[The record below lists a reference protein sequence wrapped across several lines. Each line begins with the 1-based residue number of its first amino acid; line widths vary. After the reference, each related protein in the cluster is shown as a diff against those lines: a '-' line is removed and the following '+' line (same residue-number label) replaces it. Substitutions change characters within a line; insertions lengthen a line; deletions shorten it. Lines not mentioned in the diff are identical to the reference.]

1 MQTTEGEDGGA
12 KLKSIRARRVLICLA
27 ASALTALG
35 LVACGG
41 GSEESGSR
49 DLTFFVAIQPGGTIE
64 EVSKR
69 CSEESGGKYTITPE
83 FLPTDASQQRE
94 QLVRRLGAEDSS
106 IDIVGMDVIWT
117 GEFANAGWVE
127 EWTGPQKQQ
136 VTENVF
142 PNVIETASFDGKL
155 YAAPFNTNT
164 QLLWYRKD
172 LVKKPPAT
180 WDQMIEVAEGL
191 KEAGSIQVQAN
202 RYEGYMVFVN
212 ALIESAGTEILSG
225 PEEVDL
231 EQKPTEKALEVIGKL
246 ANGNAAPPSLSTS
259 DEDTARLGFEGGESA
274 FMTNYTF
281 AYASAQAEAPE
292 IGKEMGFARFPRV
305 DANTPSKPPLGGFN
319 LAVSSFSENKD
330 VAFEAAACL
339 ANDVSQKTAVELDGL
354 PPSRSDLYSDKA
366 VTKAYPGFAQLVKE
380 SIEASGPRPTT
391 PAYQDVSLAVQRAL
405 HPPDKID
412 PDDTESIYEELK
424 ENVEDAVK
432 REGLL

>member
-1 MQTTEGEDGGA
+1 M
-12 KLKSIRARRVLICLA
+12 KSSWAPRVASLALA
-27 ASALTALG
+27 A
-35 LVACGG
+35 LVAIALAACGSSSN
-41 GSEESGSR
+41 GSGPRE
-49 DLTFFVAIQPGGTIE
+49 LTFFVAIQPGGTIE

-69 CSEESGGKYTITPE
+69 CSEESNGKYTITPE

-127 EWTGPQKQQ
+127 EWTGADKKA

-142 PNVIETASFDGKL
+142 PNVIETASFENKL

-172 LVKKPPAT
+172 LVKQPPKT
-180 WDQMIEVAEGL
+180 WDQMIEEAEGL
-191 KEAGSIQVQAN
+191 KEASSIQVQAN
-202 RYEGYMVFVN
+202 RYEGYMVLVN

-246 ANGNAAPPSLSTS
+246 ANGGAAPPSLSTS
-259 DEDTARLGFEGGESA
+259 DEDTARLGFEAGESA

-281 AYASAQAEAPE
+281 AYASAKEEAPDVF
-292 IGKEMGFARFPRV
+292 KNMGYARFPGV

-319 LAVSSFSENKD
+319 LAVSSYSGNKD
-330 VAFEAAACL
+330 VAFEAATCL
-339 ANDVSQKTAVELDGL
+339 SNKDSQKTAVELDGL
-354 PPSRSDLYSDKA
+354 PPSRSDLYTDKT
-366 VTKAYPGFAQLVKE
+366 VTSAYPGFAELVRE
-380 SIEASGPRPTT
+380 SIEAAGPRPVT
-391 PAYQDVSLAVQRAL
+391 PAYQDVTSAIQRAL
-405 HPPDKID
+405 HPP
-412 PDDTESIYEELK
+412 ESIPAEGEEGKYDELK
-424 ENVEDAVK
+424 EDLEEAVK

>member
-1 MQTTEGEDGGA
+1 VDHGEET
-12 KLKSIRARRVLICLA
+12 LKSSWVRRAGVCLV
-27 ASALTALG
+27 ASALAAVALG
-35 LVACGG
+35 ACGG
-41 GSEESGSR
+41 SSDESGPR

-69 CSEESGGKYTITPE
+69 CSEESKGKYTITPE

-127 EWTGPQKQQ
+127 EWSGADKKAA
-136 VTENVF
+136 TERVF

-172 LVKKPPAT
+172 LVKQPPKT
-180 WDQMIEVAEGL
+180 WDEMIEQAEGL

-202 RYEGYMVFVN
+202 RYEGYMVLVN

-231 EQKPTEKALEVIGKL
+231 EQGPTEKALQVIGKL
-246 ANGNAAPPSLSTS
+246 ANGGAAPPSLSTS
-259 DEDTARLGFEGGESA
+259 DEDSARLAFEAGESA

-281 AYASAQAEAPE
+281 AYASAQEEAPD
-292 IGKEMGFARFPRV
+292 IGKVMGFARFPRV
-305 DANTPSKPPLGGFN
+305 DASKPSKPPLGGFN
-319 LAVSSFSENKD
+319 LAVSSYSKNKD
-330 VAFEAAACL
+330 VAFEAATCL
-339 ANDVSQKTAVELDGL
+339 ADKDSQKTAVELDGL
-354 PPSRSDLYSDKA
+354 PPSRSDLYTDKA

-380 SIEASGPRPTT
+380 SIEESGPRPTT

-412 PDDTESIYEELK
+412 AEDTESIYDELK
-424 ENVEDAVK
+424 SKVEDAVK

>member
-1 MQTTEGEDGGA
+1 VKTGPLA
-12 KLKSIRARRVLICLA
+12 RALTCLA
-27 ASALTALG
+27 AAGIFA
-35 LVACGG
+35 VAFVGCGG
-41 GSEESGSR
+41 GSDSSGTP

-69 CSEESGGKYTITPE
+69 CSEESKGKYTITPE

-127 EWTGPQKQQ
+127 EWTGPLKKQ
-136 VTENVF
+136 VTEKVF
-142 PNVIETASFDGKL
+142 PNVIETASFEDKL

-172 LVKKPPAT
+172 LVKQPPKT
-180 WDQMIEVAEGL
+180 WDEMIDVAEGL
-191 KEAGSIQVQAN
+191 KEAGSIQVQAS

-231 EQKPTEKALEVIGKL
+231 EQAPTEKALQVIGRL
-246 ANGNAAPPSLSTS
+246 ANGGAAPPSLSTS
-259 DEDTARLGFEGGESA
+259 DEDTARLGFEAGESA

-281 AYASAQAEAPE
+281 AYGSAQEEAPD
-292 IGKEMGFARFPRV
+292 IGKVMGYARFPRV
-305 DANTPSKPPLGGFN
+305 DASKPSKPPLGGFN

-339 ANDVSQKTAVELDGL
+339 ANDTSQKTAVELDGL

-366 VTKAYPGFAQLVKE
+366 VTKAYPGFASLVKE
-380 SIEASGPRPTT
+380 SIEESGPRPTT
-391 PAYQDVSLAVQRAL
+391 PAYQDVSLAVQRSL

-412 PDDTESIYEELK
+412 PEDTESVYEELK
-424 ENVEDAVK
+424 SNLEDAVK

>member
-1 MQTTEGEDGGA
+1 VFDGGSN
-12 KLKSIRARRVLICLA
+12 LTSHSTTRRLACLVA
-27 ASALTALG
+27 VGLVTLALG
-35 LVACGG
+35 ACGG
-41 GSEESGSR
+41 SDSSGPR
-49 DLTFFVAIQPGGTIE
+49 QLTFFVAIQPGGTIE
-64 EVSKR
+64 KSSER
-69 CSEESGGKYTITPE
+69 CTKESGGKYEITPE

-94 QLVRRLGAEDSS
+94 QLVRRLGAEDPS

-127 EWTGPQKQQ
+127 AWQGALKRQ
-136 VTENVF
+136 VTEAVF
-142 PNVIETASFDGKL
+142 DNVIETASFEGQL

-172 LVKKPPAT
+172 LVKKPPGT
-180 WDQMIEVAEGL
+180 WDEMIEMAEKLGRGN
-191 KEAGSIQVQAN
+191 AGTIQVQAN
-202 RYEGYMVFVN
+202 RYEGFMVWAN

-225 PEEVDL
+225 PEQVDL
-231 EQKPTEKALEVIGKL
+231 EQGPTEKALEVMGRL
-246 ANGNAAPPSLSTS
+246 ANSPAAPPSLSTS
-259 DEDTARLGFEGGESA
+259 DEDSARLGFEAGESA

-305 DANTPSKPPLGGFN
+305 DASVPSKPPLGGFN

-339 ANDVSQKTAVELDGL
+339 AGKQSQLTAVELDGL
-354 PPSRSDLYSDKA
+354 PPSRSDLYTDKA
-366 VTKAYPGFAQLVKE
+366 VREAYPGFAGLVKE
-380 SIEASGPRPTT
+380 SIEGSGPRPTT
-391 PAYQDVSLAVQRAL
+391 PAYQDVSLAVQRTL

-412 PDDTESIYEELK
+412 PNDASSIYDELK
-424 ENVEDAVK
+424 SNLEDAVK